1 MSEVVYNNC
10 GVYLIIS
17 PTNGRYVGSSKNLNK
32 RFNRYKNLAC
42 KNQYAIYASLKKHGF
57 DNHKFIVLKNCE
69 ESELLFWERCFGD
82 IYLASANFPNGLNIV
97 LPGYDDVPK
106 VLEEKFRKQVSL
118 KQIER
123 FKNVDERVK
132 TSIST
137 KAGFTDEV
145 RKMMSTVHKNR
156 FNNPELRKERSEVRK
171 QFYINNPNAKVLAS
185 EKTKQVLSERPEL
198 KEFSKTAFK
207 KYYEE
212 NPTARRDVMI
222 AWHKNN
228 PEFSKDL
235 GRKNKERFTNNPE
248 LRKIVSEKTKEQLSK
263 YGHPM
268 SKKVINTETNEIFD
282 TLKLAAKSTKYC
294 ENTFREIIKGRH
306 KIKLPFQY
314 LENKKV
320 A

>member
-1 MSEVVYNNC
+1 MSTTDYKKC
-10 GVYLIIS
+10 GVYLIVS
-17 PTNGRYVGSSKNLNK
+17 PTNGRYVGSSKDLNK

-42 KNQYAIYASLKKHGF
+42 KNQYAIYASLKKYGF
-57 DNHKFIVLKNCE
+57 KNHKFIVLKNCE

-97 LPGYDDVPK
+97 LPGYGDVPK
-106 VLEEKFRKQVSL
+106 VLEEKFRQQISI

-123 FKNVDERVK
+123 FKNADERIK

-145 RKMMSTVHKNR
+145 REMMSIVHKNR
-156 FNNPELRKERSEVRK
+156 FKNSELRKERSEARK

-198 KEFSKTAFK
+198 KEFSKAAFK

-212 NPTARRDVMI
+212 NPTARRDVMVN
-222 AWHKNN
+222 WHSKN
-228 PEFSKDL
+228 PEFAKQN
-235 GRKNKERFTNNPE
+235 GQKNKGRYINNPE
-248 LRKIVSEKTKEQLSK
+248 LRELVANKTREQLKK

-268 SKKVINTETNEIFD
+268 SKKVINIETNEIFD

>member
-1 MSEVVYNNC
+1 MSETVEHKIAYNNC
-10 GVYLIIS
+10 GVYLIVS

-42 KNQYAIYASLKKHGF
+42 KKQYAIYASLKKYGF
-57 DNHKFIVLKNCE
+57 DNHKFIVLKNCD

-82 IYLASANFPNGLNIV
+82 IYLASANFHNGLNIV

-106 VLEEKFRKQVSL
+106 VLEEEFRKKVSL

-137 KAGFTDEV
+137 KAGFTDDV
-145 RKMMSTVHKNR
+145 RKMISTIHKNR
-156 FNNPELRKERSEVRK
+156 FKNPELRKERSEARK
-171 QFYINNPNAKVLAS
+171 RFYINNPNAKVLAS

-198 KEFSKTAFK
+198 KEFSKAAFK

-212 NPTARRDVMI
+212 NPTARRDVMVN
-222 AWHKNN
+222 WHIQN
-228 PEFSKDL
+228 PEFAKQH
-235 GRKNKERFTNNPE
+235 GRKMKDRYINNPE
-248 LRKIVSEKTKEQLSK
+248 LRELVANKTREQLK
-263 YGHPM
+263 QHGHPM

-314 LENKKV
+314 L
-320 A
+320 

>member
-1 MSEVVYNNC
+1 MSATDYKKC
-10 GVYLIIS
+10 GVYLIVS
-17 PTNGRYVGSSKNLNK
+17 PTNGRYVGSSKNLSK

-42 KNQYAIYASLKKHGF
+42 KKQYAIYASLKKYGF
-57 DNHKFIVLKNCE
+57 ENHKFIVLKNCE

-97 LPGYDDVPK
+97 LPGYDDMPK
-106 VLEEKFRKQVSL
+106 VLEEKFRQQISV

-123 FKNVDERVK
+123 FKNADERIK

-145 RKMMSTVHKNR
+145 REMMSIVHKNR
-156 FNNPELRKERSEVRK
+156 FKNPELREERSKVRK

-185 EKTKQVLSERPEL
+185 EKTKQVLLERPEL
-198 KEFSKTAFK
+198 KEFSKAAFK

-212 NPTARRDVMI
+212 NPTARRDVMVE
-222 AWHKNN
+222 WHRNN
-228 PEFSKDL
+228 PDFSKKQ
-235 GRKNKERFTNNPE
+235 GEAFKKKYINNPE
-248 LRKIVSEKTKEQLSK
+248 LRSKVAEKTKAQLIK
-263 YGHPM
+263 FGHPM

-314 LENKKV
+314 I
-320 A
+320 